1 MAAGEEGGDLKVTRP
16 GELKR
21 SRQELLALRGCL
33 DDSAFKREKRSGGKV
48 LGWACAVEAPVGHSE
63 GGEAAGE
70 GSRGAQAA
78 DVAPRRDR
86 AAALLEGRGCVHM
99 CSALA

>member
-1 MAAGEEGGDLKVTRP
+1 M
-16 GELKR
+16 
-21 SRQELLALRGCL
+21 
-33 DDSAFKREKRSGGKV
+33 
-48 LGWACAVEAPVGHSE
+48 GHSE